1 MDNLDPMTLFLN
13 IIAPI
18 ITLLCGYIFS
28 AIPYALII
36 GKIFYK
42 QDIREL
48 GSKNPGGTN
57 AIRVWGWKTGVC
69 VIALDMIKAIA
80 PFWITFA
87 IINFTPVKEI
97 LIDDVRFLSIWI
109 TALGCVLGH
118 CYSVFLKF
126 KGGKGV
132 ATYMATLGPSCWLQF
147 VINFVVF
154 VSTISIKKIVSI
166 GSILV
171 CICATVIAW
180 ILFGCYEGYPP
191 SREIIDIFFLGNSDL
206 LQMTWAYPIIVT
218 IMSGIVIFRH
228 KQNIINLKNKTEKA
242 TY

>member
-1 MDNLDPMTLFLN
+1 MENLEGLTLFLN

-28 AIPYALII
+28 GIPNAVLI

-57 AIRVWGWKTGVC
+57 AIRVWGWKAGVT
-69 VIALDMIKAIA
+69 VIVLDMIKAIA
-80 PFWITFA
+80 PFWVTFA
-87 IINFTPVKEI
+87 IINFTSLRTI

-118 CYSVFLKF
+118 CYSIFLKF

-132 ATYMATLGPSCWLQF
+132 ATYMATLGPSCWLQL

-154 VSTISIKKIVSI
+154 ISAISIKKIVSI

-171 CICATVIAW
+171 CIFATIIAW
-180 ILFGCYEGYPP
+180 TLFGVYQGYPP
-191 SREIIDIFFLGNSDL
+191 SHEVIDLFFLGNNDL

-218 IMSGIVIFRH
+218 LMSGIVIFRH
-228 KQNIINLKNKTEKA
+228 KQNIINLKNNEEKA

>member
-1 MDNLDPMTLFLN
+1 MGNLDPMTLFLN
-13 IIAPI
+13 IIAPL

-28 AIPYALII
+28 GIPYALII

-80 PFWITFA
+80 PF
-87 IINFTPVKEI
+87 
-97 LIDDVRFLSIWI
+97 WI